1 MRSRHIDGLV
11 QDCSNSIANGL
22 ELLQSCTKQSIQFLI
37 QIILLIRRSV
47 AMDIIGF
54 KTSWKESGQLAT
66 YAMNRISC
74 MEIRGIFR
82 ISIKFNMGRGLTI
95 SLNEIAFEDV
105 VRKWQP
111 FGQKALCAMRLRL
124 KNEIHMGLWDAMNAL
139 NFQKTMYVSPSQV
152 SYARDG
158 ETYIVCWKCYV
169 WFVLCSC
176 HRYIPYHVVLSV
188 IKKGSKTTS
197 MECGR

>member
-1 MRSRHIDGLV
+1 
-11 QDCSNSIANGL
+11 
-22 ELLQSCTKQSIQFLI
+22 
-37 QIILLIRRSV
+37 
-47 AMDIIGF
+47 MDIIGF

-66 YAMNRISC
+66 YAMNRILC

-82 ISIKFNMGRGLTI
+82 ISIKFNMERDLTI
-95 SLNEIAFEDV
+95 SLNEIAIENV
-105 VRKWQP
+105 VRKLQP

-124 KNEIHMGLWDAMNAL
+124 ESEIHMGLWDAMNAL
-139 NFQKTMYVSPSQV
+139 NFQRQCMFHHHRV

-158 ETYIVCWKCYV
+158 ETYIVCWKFYV

-176 HRYIPYHVVLSV
+176 HRYIPYHVILSV
-188 IKKGSKTTS
+188 IKKVSKTTS